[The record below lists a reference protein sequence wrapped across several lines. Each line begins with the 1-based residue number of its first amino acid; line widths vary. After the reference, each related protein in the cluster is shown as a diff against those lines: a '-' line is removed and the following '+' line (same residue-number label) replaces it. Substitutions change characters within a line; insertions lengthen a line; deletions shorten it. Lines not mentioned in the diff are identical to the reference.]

1 MLCSDKC
8 RKMLTILSSHN
19 IRDDASSLFQRSS
32 LHGSVG
38 DPVPISLKSP
48 ITTQHPILKQERS
61 ALDGT
66 QAQASTTNSL
76 LIKGEIRL
84 AEEARKEIKAY
95 KRVAWLPGS
104 FKDLVTIY
112 GADFV
117 DPSIE

>member
-1 MLCSDKC
+1 
-8 RKMLTILSSHN
+8 MLTILSSHDT
-19 IRDDASSLFQRSS
+19 REDASSLFQRSS

-38 DPVPISLKSP
+38 DPVPIHSRSP
-48 ITTQHPILKQERS
+48 ITTQNPILKQERS

-66 QAQASTTNSL
+66 QAQASITNSV
-76 LIKGEIRL
+76 LIREEIRL

-104 FKDLVTIY
+104 FTDLVTVY
-112 GADFV
+112 GTDFV